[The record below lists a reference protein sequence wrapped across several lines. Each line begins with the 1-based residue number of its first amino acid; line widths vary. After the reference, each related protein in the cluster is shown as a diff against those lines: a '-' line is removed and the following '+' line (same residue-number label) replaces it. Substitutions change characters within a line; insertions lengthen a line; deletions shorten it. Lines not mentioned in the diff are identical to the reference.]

1 MIASPVTTNLCTE
14 SGAYCVRPLTGNLC
28 IDSPGY
34 CDWLYKTGYPSPIR
48 QGALYV
54 YTQATTTN
62 ISPLYQ
68 LDFFDWTVLIIYFG
82 ILAIL
87 AIYGIYRVKQVIDF
101 WRYSRFPPQPRGEF
115 AEAELPRLTVQ
126 LPLFN
131 EMYVVERLVQSIT
144 EIDYPRHLLEIQ
156 VLDDST
162 DETVKIAR
170 ATVAK
175 YAAQGF
181 DIHYIHRDDRTGFKA
196 GALEHGLKTAKGN
209 LIAIFDADFVPNPD
223 FLRKLIHHFTD
234 PIVGCAQMRWSHI
247 NGSYNLLTRLQT
259 IMLDGHFVVEQTTRN
274 RSGNFFNFN
283 GTAGIWRREAIEMSG
298 GWQHDTLTED
308 TDLSFR
314 AQLMGWRFVYLL
326 DEHAPAEIPVEINAF
341 KAQQRRWAKGVLQVW
356 FKLYKRIWA
365 APLPL
370 RVKVE
375 IFFRLTGNI
384 SYPLMIVTSFMQ
396 FPLLLVR
403 YNQGLHQ
410 LMMLDL
416 PLLFFST
423 VSVVFFYGTTIY
435 YLDKKRGSRLL
446 HLPLVMGLGIGLAFS
461 NARAVLEALA
471 GVKSDFIRTP
481 KYRVEKTS
489 DESWKAKKYKRKHGW
504 LPLLELSFALYFVLA
519 IGYAVRM
526 HMWGPIAFLLL
537 FCFGYGYMGTMSLLQ
552 NARPQRRMSR
562 LTPTKLNA
570 FIGGSHSRL
579 GPEVCAIDK
588 KSGSR
593 P

>member
-1 MIASPVTTNLCTE
+1 MLAMIASPVTASLCTE
-14 SGAYCVRPLTGNLC
+14 SGSYCVRPLTGNLC
-28 IDSPGY
+28 TDSPGF
-34 CDWLYKTGYPSPIR
+34 CDLIDKT
-48 QGALYV
+48 A
-54 YTQATTTN
+54 AN

-68 LDFFDWTVLIIYFG
+68 LDSFDWTILILYFG
-82 ILAIL
+82 ILTVL
-87 AIYGIYRVKQVIDF
+87 AIYGVYRVKQVVDF
-101 WRYSRFPPQPRGEF
+101 WRYSRFPPKPKGEF
-115 AEAELPRLTVQ
+115 AASEFPFITVQ

-131 EMYVVERLVQSIT
+131 EMYVVERLVKAVS
-144 EIDYPRHLLEIQ
+144 EIDYPHDRMEIQ

-162 DETVKIAR
+162 DETVALAR

-175 YAAQGF
+175 YAARGF
-181 DIHYIHRDDRTGFKA
+181 DIHYVHREDRTGFKS
-196 GALEHGLKTAKGN
+196 GALENGLKTAKGE
-209 LIAIFDADFVPNPD
+209 LIAIFDADFVPKPD

-274 RSGNFFNFN
+274 RAGNFFNFN
-283 GTAGIWRREAIEMSG
+283 GTAGIWRRQAIEMSG

-326 DEHAPAEIPVEINAF
+326 DEDAPAEIPVEINAF

-356 FKLYKRIWA
+356 FKLYRRIWH

-370 RVKVE
+370 RVKLE
-375 IFFRLTGNI
+375 MFFRLTGNI
-384 SYPLMIVTSFMQ
+384 SYPLMIVASFLQ

-410 LMMLDL
+410 LMVLDV

-423 VSVVFFYGTTIY
+423 VSVVLFYGTAVW
-435 YLDKKRGSRLL
+435 YLDKKRTMRLL

-471 GVKSDFIRTP
+471 GVKSDFVRTP
-481 KYRVEKTS
+481 KYRVENAT
-489 DESWKAKKYKRKHGW
+489 DESWKGKKYKRKHGW
-504 LPLLELSFALYFVLA
+504 LPLLELSFSLYFVLA
-519 IGYAVRM
+519 IGYALRM
-526 HMWGPIAFLLL
+526 HMWGPIAFLML

-552 NARPQRRMSR
+552 TSGARR
-562 LTPTKLNA
+562 LTSLW
-570 FIGGSHSRL
+570 
-579 GPEVCAIDK
+579 
-588 KSGSR
+588 R
-593 P
+593 PAAKTS